1 MFQKIVSYC
10 LLVIF
15 LFIALPAGAQAPDMQ
30 NLSTVKVDE
39 LSDAQVRQFINQAE
53 AAGMGD
59 AQLEQ
64 LAIARGLPTS
74 EVAKLRARVERLK
87 RQDAASSKRKTGT
100 DSQKTTDERQVAGE
114 TDSLLRKRSRIFGS
128 ELFSNSNLTFEPNL
142 RIATPIDYQIGPDDE
157 ILLDIYGYSEANYN
171 LTVTPEGTIN
181 VPLVGL

>member
-114 TDSLLRKRSRIFGS
+114 TDERESDEKTDSLLRKRSRIFGS

-157 ILLDIYGYSEANYN
+157 ILLDIYGYSEA
-171 LTVTPEGTIN
+171 
-181 VPLVGL
+181 